1 MKLLADL
8 DAELVRAPLGTAVEP
23 LRAALGARLP
33 ALAHGDLPEFEAAL
47 AALPAYPGPST
58 RFDGATV
65 RVGRAGELD
74 PAATRA
80 LEAALQRLHP
90 WRKGPFELFGVYI
103 DSEWRSDLK
112 WARLRGALQPLAG
125 RSVLDVGCG
134 NGYYAWR
141 MLGEGARFVLGVD
154 PTLRYLAQFQALK
167 RYLPAAPV
175 TLLPLRGEDLPPQ
188 LGAFDTVFSMG
199 VLYHRREPAQ
209 HLAELRGALRPG
221 GELVLE
227 SLVLDQ
233 PGPALLQPARYA
245 KMRNVWSVPSCSTLL
260 DWVREAGFDG
270 ARLVDLSVT
279 TTAEQRRTAW
289 MRFESLEDFLDPADP
304 SRTVEG
310 HPAPLR
316 ALVLA
321 TRAA

>member
-1 MKLLADL
+1 MSLLGDL
-8 DAELVRAPLGTAVEP
+8 DAELARAPLDGAIQAV
-23 LRAALGARLP
+23 RAALHERMP
-33 ALAHGDLPEFEAAL
+33 ALVHGDLPEFEAAL
-47 AALPAYPGPST
+47 AALPAFAGAT
-58 RFDGATV
+58 ARLDGATV
-65 RVGRAGELD
+65 TVGRNGDLDAGS
-74 PAATRA
+74 TRA

-90 WRKGPFELFGVYI
+90 WRKGPFEIFGVHV

-112 WARLRGALQPLAG
+112 WARLRGALRPLAG
-125 RSVLDVGCG
+125 RTVLDVGCG

-141 MLGEGARFVLGVD
+141 MLGAGARWVLGID
-154 PTLRYLAQFQALK
+154 PALRCVAQFRALK
-167 RYLPAAPV
+167 RYLPEAPV
-175 TLLPLRGEDLPPQ
+175 TLLPLRGEDLPPR
-188 LGAFDTVFSMG
+188 LGVFDTVFSMG

-233 PGPALLQPARYA
+233 PGPALLQPERYA

-260 DWVREAGFDG
+260 DWVRESGFDE

-289 MRFESLEDFLDPADP
+289 MRFESLADFLDPADP

-321 TRAA
+321 TRTA